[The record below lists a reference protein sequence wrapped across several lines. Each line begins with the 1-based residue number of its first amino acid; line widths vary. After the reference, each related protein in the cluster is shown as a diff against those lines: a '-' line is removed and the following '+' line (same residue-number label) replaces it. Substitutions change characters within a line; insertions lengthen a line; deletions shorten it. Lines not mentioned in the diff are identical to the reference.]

1 QAAIEALIA
10 TNVVQSAADAHITGG
25 SVTNAA
31 GGVTVD
37 ARNTATI
44 DASALNAVTTGGTG
58 VGVTLAFNSI
68 GWKPQNI
75 LFNTVDAI
83 IGDPA
88 VSTAFNGEV
97 PSGATAYIEDSTV
110 DASGAAS
117 VTATAGAS
125 VTSEVKNDAS

>member
-44 DASALNAVTTGGTG
+44 TATALNAVTTGGTG
-58 VGVTLAFNSI
+58 VGVTLAFNTI
-68 GWKPQNI
+68 GWEPQNI

-88 VSTAFNGEV
+88 ISSAFDGEV
-97 PSGATAYIEDSTV
+97 PSGAKAFIHDSPVSATGTV
-110 DASGAAS
+110 TVS
-117 VTATAGAS
+117 ATAA
-125 VTSEVKNDAS
+125 TH